1 MQPRELAASFLKFVK
16 MMITSFFS
24 LDVALLFTNV
34 LLKKTVNIILIKCIY
49 NENQIPTSLSK
60 HSLKKII
67 RYFQKTALLWTTRW
81 SRYGWVSQHVMTKY
95 RKVLADKLIEDGI
108 IKFYVRYVDDTLLV
122 IKRTDIS
129 WALNKFNSFNGNL
142 KFTINAFENCVPYF
156 LDIELC
162 PNGLGIYQ
170 TGKYKFWFVYIMIVE
185 SILDPLISHQS

>member
-1 MQPRELAASFLKFVK
+1 
-16 MMITSFFS
+16 
-24 LDVALLFTNV
+24 
-34 LLKKTVNIILIKCIY
+34 
-49 NENQIPTSLSK
+49 
-60 HSLKKII
+60 
-67 RYFQKTALLWTTRW
+67 
-81 SRYGWVSQHVMTKY
+81 MTKY